1 MLPSIVRGSRIKR
14 KSQKIRPFF
23 FGPVG
28 QHITVDVLETDL
40 YRVVQHFL
48 LLSVFFVALPYGAH
62 QYMPTNRS
70 SDHFLLFL
78 HIVWCIC
85 IYICLVFAVYG
96 EYTQT
101 LMSLPTIQKPLYFAE
116 YLIYLIHIFHIAF
129 MGYLA
134 RDKCR
139 RFLRTIAEFD
149 LALMSF
155 GKKPKY
161 QRLKSFIGAH
171 LFLIFIFLITTAVV
185 DYFYRDCVVASSIRS
200 LTVYLLPNLIL
211 CVSLVQYYT
220 LLYAIAQR
228 SIRLNEI
235 LHEEIS
241 RQKCSRTLQRIR
253 LLYSALQVF
262 TKDVNSAFAPSMVL
276 VYVGSFSNASV
287 NLFLIY
293 KYVDDIQGV
302 AVWWILYSVIWTILH
317 ITKMFL
323 ILFYNYD
330 VQRQKNSTILIIN
343 EIGRTQNKEVE
354 ETVTHFVL
362 QLTINTRT
370 NVVCGVAELN
380 LSFITTLLMAMSTVF
395 IFLLQYDIT
404 YEALTLTHSTGG
416 PIRNN

>member
-1 MLPSIVRGSRIKR
+1 
-14 KSQKIRPFF
+14 
-23 FGPVG
+23 
-28 QHITVDVLETDL
+28 
-40 YRVVQHFL
+40 
-48 LLSVFFVALPYGAH
+48 
-62 QYMPTNRS
+62 
-70 SDHFLLFL
+70 
-78 HIVWCIC
+78 
-85 IYICLVFAVYG
+85 
-96 EYTQT
+96 
-101 LMSLPTIQKPLYFAE
+101 
-116 YLIYLIHIFHIAF
+116 

-276 VYVGSFSNASV
+276 
-287 NLFLIY
+287 
-293 KYVDDIQGV
+293 
-302 AVWWILYSVIWTILH
+302 
-317 ITKMFL
+317 
-323 ILFYNYD
+323 
-330 VQRQKNSTILIIN
+330 KNSTILIIN